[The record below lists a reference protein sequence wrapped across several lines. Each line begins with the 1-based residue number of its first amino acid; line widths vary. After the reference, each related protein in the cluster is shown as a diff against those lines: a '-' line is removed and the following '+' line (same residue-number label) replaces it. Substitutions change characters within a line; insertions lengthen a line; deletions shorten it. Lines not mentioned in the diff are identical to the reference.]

1 MLKFANLLVILECNL
16 IWGGNDLQKNKLLLV
31 AGILG
36 TAYLVYL
43 VSHFAGSMGAAD
55 QAEAVGGA
63 MATAIAT
70 PHMICVGLAVVFNWL
85 GFFGGYPWGALVAG
99 ILYSVSVLFMFIYA
113 PFVLVQLILCFI
125 AFGKM
130 KKA

>member
-1 MLKFANLLVILECNL
+1 MLNFINLLVILKCNHIL
-16 IWGGNDLQKNKLLLV
+16 GGNILKKNKLLLV
-31 AGILG
+31 AGFLG
-36 TAYLVYL
+36 AAYLIYL
-43 VSHFAGSMGAAD
+43 ISHFAGSMATAD

-63 MATAIAT
+63 VATAIAT
-70 PHMICVGLAVVFNWL
+70 PHIICVGLAAVFNWL